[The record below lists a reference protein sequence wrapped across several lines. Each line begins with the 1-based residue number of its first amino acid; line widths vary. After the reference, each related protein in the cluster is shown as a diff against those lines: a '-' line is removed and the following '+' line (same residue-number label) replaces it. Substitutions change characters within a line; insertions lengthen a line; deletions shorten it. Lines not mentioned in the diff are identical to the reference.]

1 MMCIIKQGRKL
12 ELGSIL
18 EICTYSTTLK
28 EGGREG
34 ILQQDQGS
42 TKIVSVRHTLHNC
55 IYVTAFV

>member
-1 MMCIIKQGRKL
+1 MMCIIKQGHKL

-28 EGGREG
+28 EGGIEG

-42 TKIVSVRHTLHNC
+42 AKKGMN
-55 IYVTAFV
+55 